1 MHYGIKI
8 EMRLCKRI
16 NGTPV
21 LTLLGEKNNTPID
34 SFAVRMR
41 KTPKP
46 YRVVLLEFRV
56 KIFYSIK
63 RWLTLAL

>member
-46 YRVVLLEFRV
+46 YRVVLLSFE
-56 KIFYSIK
+56 
-63 RWLTLAL
+63 

>member
-1 MHYGIKI
+1 MLAK
-8 EMRLCKRI
+8 
-16 NGTPV
+16 
-21 LTLLGEKNNTPID
+21 NTPID

-63 RWLTLAL
+63 RWLTLALWTTVLTGLTGWKTGGKF